1 MHVSI
6 EACVNVVASHL
17 IVTAPETSPNTDG
30 IHVASTRDMQIM
42 NCMIGTGKLE
52 KYKQINTSLLHLNY
66 SFLKFHS

>member
-52 KYKQINTSLLHLNY
+52 KYKQITPHCSI
-66 SFLKFHS
+66 